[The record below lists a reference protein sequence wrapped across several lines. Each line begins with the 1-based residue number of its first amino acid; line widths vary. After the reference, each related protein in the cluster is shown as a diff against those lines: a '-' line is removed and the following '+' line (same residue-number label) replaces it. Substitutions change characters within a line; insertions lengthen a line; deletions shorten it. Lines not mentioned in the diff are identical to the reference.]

1 MLDLG
6 DVTAIV
12 MNSNL
17 LMRQRADAIL
27 RTTAAQWDK
36 EQSIPIAASIPTK
49 ARSENAR
56 KQDAIRRGLGA
67 GPKDRK
73 LGTHDV
79 FI

>member
-36 EQSIPIAASIPTK
+36 EQSTPIAASIPTK
-49 ARSENAR
+49 ARSSLFKNNRQVVYPAFYE
-56 KQDAIRRGLGA
+56 
-67 GPKDRK
+67 
-73 LGTHDV
+73 
-79 FI
+79 